1 MVKLA
6 SVRETRM
13 YGPLRI
19 RDQCED
25 ANAGLYLVAT
35 LLLLVGS
42 VLLLPGY
49 HLVTVGLYLVLVALI
64 LIVVV
69 NLHDLYA
76 QLAGFDFRLPLVTL
90 DPQLALIEIAAPL
103 VQALGGILYFMGT
116 LLLLRVGRGAFDSDD
131 VKTVT
136 NHAYRLL
143 IAGPLLWLLG
153 SIHNAFQVYEKV
165 DTKVQLLQKTVAIPF
180 LIASTLFVIS
190 GILAA
195 ENWPSPA
202 AAIKIQRTAAA
213 LAITASTLLVV
224 GAIMNAIRIAGMQE
238 IDRRGG
244 SLEPLRGGAQ
254 EKLDHEREQKETL
267 LDKQKYAAPVDIEE
281 GSSYKSAVV
290 TAEGPNEES

>member
-13 YGPLRI
+13 YGPRRI

-35 LLLLVGS
+35 LLLLVGC

-103 VQALGGILYFMGT
+103 VQALGGILYFIGT
-116 LLLLRVGRGAFDSDD
+116 LLLLRVLS
-131 VKTVT
+131 
-136 NHAYRLL
+136 LL
-143 IAGPLLWLLG
+143 HML
-153 SIHNAFQVYEKV
+153 
-165 DTKVQLLQKTVAIPF
+165 
-180 LIASTLFVIS
+180 
-190 GILAA
+190 
-195 ENWPSPA
+195 
-202 AAIKIQRTAAA
+202 
-213 LAITASTLLVV
+213 
-224 GAIMNAIRIAGMQE
+224 
-238 IDRRGG
+238 
-244 SLEPLRGGAQ
+244 
-254 EKLDHEREQKETL
+254 
-267 LDKQKYAAPVDIEE
+267 
-281 GSSYKSAVV
+281 SSSCQAHR
-290 TAEGPNEES
+290 SR